1 MNQAG
6 DLHSA
11 AVTGAATAS
20 ADTGGQ
26 LGLLT
31 QAVSG
36 SGDVIRS
43 VITGAQVAAQVG
55 VIVILSVLIAF
66 YFLADGGKLW
76 AKALGRVRPDVAPEV
91 DAAGSR
97 AFNVLGGYMIGTGAI
112 SFVGAA
118 SQLVIML
125 VLGIPLALPVFVL
138 SFFLC
143 FIPYIGGF
151 VSTGIA
157 LLVTI
162 AVGSPLDVGV
172 MIVWTLVFNIVTGN
186 IVTPLVYG
194 RMVHL
199 HPAVVARGD
208 PGWRRDCRHA
218 RHVHGGP
225 GDGRRRLDMA
235 DGPVG
240 HRDPPEAGHA
250 GGRRRPARGSRGRA
264 RRACARAVTRAGLR
278 RSVRIRRS
286 PFRRMV

>member
-1 MNQAG
+1 M
-6 DLHSA
+6 S
-11 AVTGAATAS
+11 
-20 ADTGGQ
+20 GG
-26 LGLLT
+26 
-31 QAVSG
+31 
-36 SGDVIRS
+36 GDVVRG

-55 VIVILSVLIAF
+55 VIVILSVLLSF

-76 AKALGRVRPDVAPEV
+76 ANALRRVRPDVAPEV
-91 DAAGSR
+91 DAAGNR

-157 LLVTI
+157 LLVTV
-162 AVGSPLDVGV
+162 AVGTPVDIAV

-199 HPAVVARGD
+199 HPAVVLVAIPAGAAIAGMLGMFIVV
-208 PGWRRDCRHA
+208 PAMAVVASTWRTVLAVIGTDRKPA
-218 RHVHGGP
+218 AP
-225 GDGRRRLDMA
+225 AA
-235 DGPVG
+235 DRP
-240 HRDPPEAGHA
+240 DLEA
-250 GGRRRPARGSRGRA
+250 RPAVPDTPA
-264 RRACARAVTRAGLR
+264 A
-278 RSVRIRRS
+278 S
-286 PFRRMV
+286 PEPA